1 MIHYEAST
9 NCYVRSYYKSQNEAK
24 DACDW
29 KGSAV
34 ITEASAVD
42 KGCNDKLA
50 SASASATAA
59 SSSNFATPIP
69 MGRLFSMGEMAVG
82 LYVVVAMGVGA
93 CVLVL

>member
-1 MIHYEAST
+1 MDCG
-9 NCYVRSYYKSQNEAK
+9 NSYYKNQNEAK

-34 ITEASAVD
+34 VVAASTVD
-42 KGCNDKLA
+42 SGCSEKIA
-50 SASASATAA
+50 SASAGSTAA
-59 SSSNFATPIP
+59 SSSSFASPIP
-69 MGRLFSMGEMAVG
+69 MESLFALGDVAVG